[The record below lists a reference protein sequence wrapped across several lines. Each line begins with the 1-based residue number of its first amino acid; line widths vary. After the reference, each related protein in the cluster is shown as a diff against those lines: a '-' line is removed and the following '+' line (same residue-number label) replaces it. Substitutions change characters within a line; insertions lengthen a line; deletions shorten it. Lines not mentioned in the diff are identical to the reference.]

1 MTEETKITDNE
12 LADAIFSGDEIKPP
26 ADPPAE
32 PPAEP
37 PVDDPPADPPADPPT
52 DPPAEPPADPPVDP
66 PADPPA
72 EPVVEQFAPDK
83 ITEEQTLQLIN
94 TKFNANFGTIE
105 DANDFFTNQVGLRNQ
120 EKIISDL
127 IDKYKE
133 KTNVLSQYP
142 SENSYKV
149 AKLAADYPEKE
160 ASLSRIVATDLEKA
174 NDFELIRMAEELKR
188 PVNSRVD
195 ALRYKLS
202 NMGLRDLDYNEFN
215 EWDEADKELI
225 YGAAEDARAEL
236 SNLQNKHT
244 MPTEND
250 EPVDLEFIS
259 EYERG
264 VQAETEKEQAFV
276 DNATPI
282 AQTMVDSLVEINPVE
297 GSDFKYTVNLDA
309 ESKSDLVNYVISEAY
324 SEDYNLQS
332 DADKKELQKLAIM
345 EIWSTDGEK
354 IAEAY
359 AKAEAQKAR
368 EEVEKKFE
376 NWAPLEE
383 PVPREGEP
391 EVVDDEARAK
401 GILDGG

>member
-383 PVPREGEP
+383 PVPREGET